1 MKKAI
6 ITILGTAGA
15 KYNVELK
22 KYKAIDMKERATYYF
37 FNDKELKYH
46 NTFPLLIEKYNKNY
60 EIVALYTKEAKQV
73 QKDILKLYNINY
85 NFDDNFAIEDPND
98 DKKFFSLINDAI
110 KNYDEVIFDV
120 SHGFRHLPLLAI
132 IGLIV
137 ENIEN
142 SKKIKKILFAQ
153 EKIAFKEYVFIDL
166 KEYLNISNIALVLRS
181 FLSTYKVP
189 EIDMDE
195 NLYKVIKDFSIHLT
209 SNQFSEIFNTDIELL
224 KKELKNAK
232 YKLFF
237 VNELLE
243 ELEIFIKKIELIKDR
258 SEYEQFLFFAKLFI
272 EKGYLLHSST
282 YLIEGVTY
290 YIAEALSK
298 QNYIDFDITQYANQT
313 KIVSLLKL
321 NYSSKDFKFP
331 NEYFISINI
340 DKINKFYELRENIA
354 NIRHN
359 LAHIN
364 ISKTYDD
371 IENELRKYIL
381 MFEELIEQRELYN
394 FDKTLDKKKFTVKF
408 LLEEYEKYIK
418 NFANNQDGIPK
429 LETIIKKYN
438 EDSLNSLTVFNTSK
452 LLNFCNTHYK
462 DISELL
468 KKKKDRECLIDLE
481 EIKKLKLYS
490 KIERFYNINKKLNTT
505 LKQMP
510 NGENREVKKLS
521 KKIPKVKI
529 IQTKKDKELLKDSA
543 NKLSNF
549 FNNR

>member
-490 KIERFYNINKKLNTT
+490 KIERFYNINKKLTTT